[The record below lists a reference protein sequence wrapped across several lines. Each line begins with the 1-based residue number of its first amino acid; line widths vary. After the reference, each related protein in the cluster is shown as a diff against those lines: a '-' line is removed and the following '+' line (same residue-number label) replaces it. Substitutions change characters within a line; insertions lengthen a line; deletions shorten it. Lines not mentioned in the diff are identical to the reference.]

1 MVAWLRLRDRRDPRR
16 PTRPV
21 TGLDICFI
29 VFGLLLLGI
38 PVLALGN
45 SSSASDQ
52 DSERLSSASWPA
64 SRITQQSSPQP
75 RLAQQVS
82 SQQSASPWSFRPRP
96 PTNARGVPPVPSL
109 GQPPTGYPQ
118 TGPWQQVPPGYPA
131 GTAAP
136 SPSQQP
142 GAFPGQPG
150 AFPNQPAAYPGP
162 PAVYPGQQ
170 PGGYP
175 GSPGYGPAQQ
185 GSGSTGSPRLEVS
198 LLETQPYVQQPV
210 LVQLDVLSAGNL
222 ATASPE
228 LAGFDAVLLEEVSG
242 PTTSVRGSG
251 RQRQIVN
258 SYLLAMTPLRDG
270 LLEVG
275 PFKVAGTLAG
285 GVPFS
290 AVASAASRIDVRPV
304 VASVRP
310 WLPLQAL
317 QLTRELDETTP
328 LAEGRPTTLSLRMQ
342 ATGGTGAQLPDLEPM
357 LRSNDF
363 RAYREQT
370 IIDTRLSDDGRALQ
384 GIRTEIYT
392 LVPYSG
398 GRLQLPELRVNW
410 WNVETARRES
420 SSVPIRSLNVAGESG
435 PFGFGPSSG
444 WFGQRI
450 GSGPDSATDSRGDD
464 EDWSWFWIPVG
475 SVMLLL
481 IGYWAGVWYRVKGS
495 TARGTGAGSASD
507 AASRKGR
514 DGSVSRVGLRQGL
527 PGSSVRLGSRLGA
540 GLRRGLQ
547 RLDPRPAA
555 AALGLAVYQQRQR
568 LVPASTRVYRCAIEA
583 ERANSA
589 SEWALIFQT
598 SACQSLRTPGREPLP
613 RMADRILRLRPGADG
628 ERVRGLIQ
636 ALDNALYNGAE
647 LDMQRWKRELRRA
660 LRPGWG
666 GLQGL
671 LQGRLQRARLPALN
685 PGTSDG

>member
-1 MVAWLRLRDRRDPRR
+1 M
-16 PTRPV
+16 
-21 TGLDICFI
+21 
-29 VFGLLLLGI
+29 
-38 PVLALGN
+38 
-45 SSSASDQ
+45 
-52 DSERLSSASWPA
+52 
-64 SRITQQSSPQP
+64 
-75 RLAQQVS
+75 
-82 SQQSASPWSFRPRP
+82 
-96 PTNARGVPPVPSL
+96 
-109 GQPPTGYPQ
+109 
-118 TGPWQQVPPGYPA
+118 
-131 GTAAP
+131 
-136 SPSQQP
+136 
-142 GAFPGQPG
+142 
-150 AFPNQPAAYPGP
+150 
-162 PAVYPGQQ
+162 
-170 PGGYP
+170 
-175 GSPGYGPAQQ
+175 
-185 GSGSTGSPRLEVS
+185 
-198 LLETQPYVQQPV
+198 QQPV

-222 ATASPE
+222 ATASPD

-251 RQRQIVN
+251 RQRQIIN
-258 SYLLAMTPLRDG
+258 SYLLALTPLRDG

-275 PFKVAGTLAG
+275 PFKVTGTLAG

-290 AVASAASRIDVRPV
+290 AVAAEASRIDVRPV

-328 LAEGRPTTLSLRMQ
+328 LAEGRPATLSLRLQ

-370 IIDTRLSDDGRALQ
+370 IVDTRLSDDGRALQ

-420 SSVPIRSLNVAGESG
+420 SSVPIRSLSVAGESG
-435 PFGFGPSSG
+435 AFGFGRGSG
-444 WFGQRI
+444 WFSQRI
-450 GSGPDSATDSRGDD
+450 GSGTDSATDSRVDRDG
-464 EDWSWFWIPVG
+464 WSWFWIPVG
-475 SVMLLL
+475 SIMLLL

-495 TARGTGAGSASD
+495 TARGTGSASD
-507 AASRKGR
+507 AAAQKRR
-514 DGSVSRVGLRQGL
+514 DGSTSRVGLGQRL
-527 PGSSVRLGSRLGA
+527 PDSSARLGSKLGA
-540 GLRRGLQ
+540 KLRSGLQ

-555 AALGLAVYQQRQR
+555 AALGLAFHEQRQR
-568 LVPASTRVYRCAIEA
+568 LVPASMRVYRCAIEA

-589 SEWALIFQT
+589 SEWALRFQS
-598 SACQSLRTPGREPLP
+598 SACQSLRTPSREPLP
-613 RMADRILRLRPGADG
+613 RMVDRILRLRPGADG
-628 ERVRGLIQ
+628 ERVRSLIQ

-685 PGTSDG
+685 PSRSDG